1 MSGRKLPAVLRT
13 DTFER
18 PVNQD
23 INTDILRPVQFN
35 QRATRFVF
43 DRKGVLDA
51 NSQLNLKLL
60 VQDSGNVGEATG
72 ASFPS
77 SCGVLS
83 LIRRAFLTIGG
94 RRVSNLEEVAHYN
107 TWKRLHWSNE
117 YRKGVAIP
125 KQGGADV
132 VVGSMSKDIAA
143 DSNGVVLTSIK
154 SRGFDAPYGVLGR
167 ESSEFA
173 IDDLVD
179 NTDTTL
185 ARQTS
190 EETETSEAV
199 SRQLGLT
206 AQTSPS
212 FVIGLSQL
220 IPFLIGVQLPLF
232 AIREEVAL
240 NIEWTEDG
248 NNSRFIVPIEN
259 PLGNAITPSQC
270 SSTIVEA
277 DCFIMADYLF
287 YPDQMGE
294 LADEIMNRGGY
305 DIPYL
310 EVYTQQN
317 FTSYA
322 AGLKT
327 NSYQIA
333 MGGKNVKHII
343 VQKQQPLA
351 LDDAD
356 KTNDGLYQSKAFV
369 KGVSYQLQIDSQNFY
384 SRPVS
389 NVGLQKTEADQVE
402 GIPLQLCNYLYSY
415 DGQVNDDGT
424 STNQTL
430 GLTNRKYNTLT
441 QNLESGN
448 QAWLGVRIENSFGV
462 GKRLSNLPMVYT
474 ETIDVKP
481 DDATDRNVRFF
492 VGTQRVLNISQ
503 GIVNMI
509 E

>member
-1 MSGRKLPAVLRT
+1 MSGKTLPALLRT
-13 DTFER
+13 DAFER

-35 QRATRFVF
+35 QKTTRFVF

-60 VQDSGNVGEATG
+60 VSDSGNAGEETG

-77 SCGVLS
+77 SCGILS

-94 RRVSNLEEVAHYN
+94 RRVSNLEEVGHYN

-117 YRKGVAIP
+117 YRKGIALP
-125 KQGGADV
+125 KQAGADV
-132 VVGSMSKDIAA
+132 VVGSMAEGIATNSQTA
-143 DSNGVVLTSIK
+143 IN
-154 SRGFDAPYGVLGR
+154 SRGFSTPYGVLGR
-167 ESSEFA
+167 ESSEYA
-173 IDDLVD
+173 IDENAANATFGTQVATSTTKSEFVD
-179 NTDTTL
+179 
-185 ARQTS
+185 RQI
-190 EETETSEAV
+190 
-199 SRQLGLT
+199 GLT
-206 AQTSPS
+206 ATSSPS

-240 NIEWTEDG
+240 NIEWSEDG
-248 NNSRFIVPIEN
+248 NNSRFILPTTN
-259 PLGNAITPSQC
+259 PSGNAITPANC
-270 SSTIVEA
+270 SSTIVEE

-287 YPDQMGE
+287 YPDQMEE
-294 LADEIMNRGGY
+294 LADEIMNKGGY

-317 FTSYA
+317 YTNNA
-322 AGLKT
+322 LNANT

-343 VQKQQPLA
+343 IQKQLPLTIV
-351 LDDAD
+351 DVN
-356 KTNDGLYQSKAFV
+356 KTNDGLYNSKAFRN
-369 KGVSYQLQIDSQNFY
+369 GVSYQLQIDSQNYY
-384 SRPVS
+384 SRPVK
-389 NVGLQKTEADQVE
+389 NTGLQKTEADQVE

-415 DGQVNDDGT
+415 DGQVNSDGT
-424 STNQTL
+424 STNLTL
-430 GLTNRKYNTLT
+430 GLTDRKYNTLT
-441 QNLESGN
+441 QNLEAGN
-448 QAWLGVRIENSFGV
+448 QGWLGVRIENSFGV
-462 GKRLSNLPMVYT
+462 GKRVSNLPMVYT
-474 ETIDVKP
+474 ENVDVKAN
-481 DDATDRNVRFF
+481 DITGRNVRFF
-492 VGTQRVLNISQ
+492 VGTQRILNISQ

>member
-1 MSGRKLPAVLRT
+1 MSGRTLPAVLRT

-35 QRATRFVF
+35 QRTTRFVF

-60 VQDSGNVGEATG
+60 VSDSGNAGEATG

-77 SCGVLS
+77 SVGVLS

-94 RRVSNLEEVAHYN
+94 RRVSNLEEVGHYN

-117 YRKGVAIP
+117 YRKGIALP
-125 KQGGADV
+125 KQAGADV
-132 VVGSMSKDIAA
+132 VVGSMAEGIATNSVNA
-143 DSNGVVLTSIK
+143 IA
-154 SRGFDAPYGVLGR
+154 SRGFTTPYGVLGR
-167 ESSEFA
+167 ESSEYA
-173 IDDLVD
+173 IDEDPA
-179 NTDTTL
+179 NATFGKQL
-185 ARQTS
+185 ASQT
-190 EETETSEAV
+190 ETEEDI
-199 SRQLGLT
+199 SRKIGLT
-206 AQTSPS
+206 STSSPS

-240 NIEWTEDG
+240 NIEWSEDG
-248 NNSRFIVPIEN
+248 NNSRFVLPDEN
-259 PLGNAITPSQC
+259 PSGNTIDPADC
-270 SSTIVEA
+270 VSTIVEE

-294 LADEIMNRGGY
+294 LADEIMNKGGY

-317 FTSYA
+317 FTSNSA
-322 AGLKT
+322 NDNT

-343 VQKQQPLA
+343 VQKQEPLA
-351 LDDAD
+351 IDDAN
-356 KTNDGLYQSKAFV
+356 KTNDGIYQSKAFR
-369 KGVSYQLQIDSQNFY
+369 KGVSYQLQMDSQNFY

-402 GIPLQLCNYLYSY
+402 GIPLQMCNYLYSY
-415 DGQVNDDGT
+415 DGQVNPDGT
-424 STNQTL
+424 STDITL
-430 GLTNRKYNTLT
+430 GLTNRKYNTLV

-448 QAWLGVRIENSFGV
+448 QGWLGIRIENSFGV
-462 GKRLSNLPMVYT
+462 GKRVSNLPMVYT
-474 ETIDVKP
+474 ENVFVEVSDT
-481 DDATDRNVRFF
+481 TDRNVRFF
-492 VGTQRVLNISQ
+492 VGTQRILNISQ

>member
-1 MSGRKLPAVLRT
+1 
-13 DTFER
+13 
-18 PVNQD
+18 
-23 INTDILRPVQFN
+23 
-35 QRATRFVF
+35 
-43 DRKGVLDA
+43 
-51 NSQLNLKLL
+51 
-60 VQDSGNVGEATG
+60 
-72 ASFPS
+72 
-77 SCGVLS
+77 
-83 LIRRAFLTIGG
+83 
-94 RRVSNLEEVAHYN
+94 
-107 TWKRLHWSNE
+107 
-117 YRKGVAIP
+117 
-125 KQGGADV
+125 
-132 VVGSMSKDIAA
+132 
-143 DSNGVVLTSIK
+143 
-154 SRGFDAPYGVLGR
+154 
-167 ESSEFA
+167 
-173 IDDLVD
+173 
-179 NTDTTL
+179 
-185 ARQTS
+185 
-190 EETETSEAV
+190 
-199 SRQLGLT
+199 
-206 AQTSPS
+206 
-212 FVIGLSQL
+212 
-220 IPFLIGVQLPLF
+220 
-232 AIREEVAL
+232 
-240 NIEWTEDG
+240 
-248 NNSRFIVPIEN
+248 
-259 PLGNAITPSQC
+259 
-270 SSTIVEA
+270 
-277 DCFIMADYLF
+277 MADYLF

-351 LDDAD
+351 LDDAV

-430 GLTNRKYNTLT
+430 GLTNRKYNTLI

-474 ETIDVKP
+474 ETIDVKA
-481 DDATDRNVRFF
+481 DDANNRNIRFF

>member
-1 MSGRKLPAVLRT
+1 MSGKTLPALLRT
-13 DTFER
+13 DAFER

-35 QRATRFVF
+35 QRTTRFVF

-60 VQDSGNVGEATG
+60 VMDSGNVGELTG

-77 SCGVLS
+77 SVGVLS

-94 RRVSNLEEVAHYN
+94 RRVSNLEEVGHYN

-117 YRKGVAIP
+117 YRKGIALP
-125 KQGGADV
+125 KQAGADLE
-132 VVGSMSKDIAA
+132 VGSMAEGIAA
-143 DSNGVVLTSIK
+143 DSQTAIN
-154 SRGFDAPYGVLGR
+154 SRGFTTPYGVLGR
-167 ESSEFA
+167 ESSEYA
-173 IDDLVD
+173 IDDRLEVAGAV
-179 NTDTTL
+179 NTNFGEQVADATEKREFIDRQIGTT
-185 ARQTS
+185 TS
-190 EETETSEAV
+190 S
-199 SRQLGLT
+199 
-206 AQTSPS
+206 SPS

-240 NIEWTEDG
+240 NIEWSEDG
-248 NNSRFIVPIEN
+248 NNSRFIVPTSN
-259 PLGNAITPSQC
+259 PNGDPIDPAEC
-270 SSTIVEA
+270 SSTIVEE

-294 LADEIMNRGGY
+294 LADEIMNKGGY

-317 FTSYA
+317 FTA
-322 AGLKT
+322 NTLNANT

-343 VQKQQPLA
+343 VQKQVPVA
-351 LDDAD
+351 VDDAD
-356 KTNDGLYQSKAFV
+356 KTNDGLYNSKAFRS
-369 KGVSYQLQIDSQNFY
+369 GVAYQLQIDSQNFY
-384 SRPVS
+384 SRPVR

-402 GIPLQLCNYLYSY
+402 GIPLQMCNYLYSY
-415 DGQVNDDGT
+415 DGQVNTDGT
-424 STNQTL
+424 STNLTL
-430 GLTNRKYNTLT
+430 GLTDRKYNTLV
-441 QNLESGN
+441 QNLEAGN
-448 QAWLGVRIENSFGV
+448 QGWLGVRIENSFGV
-462 GKRLSNLPMVYT
+462 GKRVSNLPMVYT
-474 ETIDVKP
+474 ETLDVKA
-481 DDATDRNVRFF
+481 DDIANRNVRFF
-492 VGTQRVLNISQ
+492 VGTQRILNISQ